1 MSFKEFL
8 YLDNTSSTK
17 IDKEILKTY
26 TYLTNRYFANASSLH
41 TLGVEVKNLEI
52 KAKTQVLDLL
62 KVKNYRL
69 IFTSGATEANNIAIK
84 SIAIKN
90 QHLGKHLI
98 TSKVEHDSVYN
109 SFKFLADYLGF
120 EVTYLN
126 LNQDGTINLD
136 ELKNSLRPD
145 TILVSIIGVNNEIG
159 TIINHQKW
167 CKLVKENSKA
177 LCHVDMVQAL
187 GKIDLDFL
195 NVDLASFSAH
205 KINGINGSG
214 FLLIRDHLKIA
225 PLISGGSQQDGFRGG
240 TSNSPANIVLAKT
253 VRLALEKQEENN
265 AHLKILSD
273 FLYKELKAISTIS
286 LNSIQ
291 NNSVYNIINFSVNN
305 VQSEI
310 ILNALNNK
318 NIYIS
323 AGSTCQDDLYEDSRV
338 LKALNK
344 SEKEQRS
351 RIRIGLDASLTI
363 KDLQYFIETL
373 KEIINDY
380 TI

>member
-52 KAKTQVLDLL
+52 KAKNQVLDLL

-380 TI
+380 AI